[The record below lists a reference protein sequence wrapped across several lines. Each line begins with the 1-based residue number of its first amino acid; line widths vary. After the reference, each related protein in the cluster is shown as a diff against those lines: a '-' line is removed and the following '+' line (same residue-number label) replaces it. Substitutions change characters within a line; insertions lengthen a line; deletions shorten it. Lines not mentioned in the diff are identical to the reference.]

1 MSDARPL
8 VMHLVYS
15 FDVGGLENGVA
26 NLINHMPAER
36 FRHAVVALT
45 HCAPAFCQRIT
56 RPDVDFLS
64 LHKPPGHGIK
74 LYPRLYRLFRERRP
88 AVVHT
93 RNLAALEC
101 VVPARLAGVPARVHG
116 EHGWDV
122 SDPQGTRRKFQL
134 LRRAYSP
141 FVRRYVALSGHIESY
156 LVDRVGI
163 DADRVE
169 RICNGVDTARF
180 FPAADAR
187 RTVVAGSPFEAAD
200 SIVVGTVGRLQA
212 VKDQIT
218 LVRAFALA
226 RQQGGV
232 TAQALRLLIAGD
244 GPLRG
249 ELEAEIR
256 SAGVGDFVWLA
267 GERKDV
273 ADVMRSLD
281 MFVLPSRTEGISN
294 TILEAMASGLPV
306 VAFNSAAAAQLI
318 QHGRNGVLAAGVDL
332 PAFVRAALPLA
343 SDAGLR
349 ASLGAAAR
357 ETACR
362 IDWRSVVSR
371 FEAILS
377 QVIDCDSPA
386 LMSSGVHA
394 RAQRAKRN
402 LGLPMCL

>member
-1 MSDARPL
+1 VSDARPL

-15 FDVGGLENGVA
+15 FDVGGLENGVV
-26 NLINHMPAER
+26 NLINRMPAKR

-56 RPDVDFLS
+56 RADVEFLS

-122 SDPQGTRRKFQL
+122 SDPQGTRRKFQW

-141 FVRRYVALSGHIESY
+141 FVSRYVALSGHIESY

-163 DADRVE
+163 ASARVE
-169 RICNGVDTARF
+169 RICNGVDTERF
-180 FPAADAR
+180 FPAPDAR
-187 RTVVAGSPFEAAD
+187 RMALPGSPFDAVGH
-200 SIVVGTVGRLQA
+200 IVVGTVGRLQA

-226 RQQGGV
+226 RGQGGA

-249 ELEAEIR
+249 EVEAEIR
-256 SAGVGDFVWLA
+256 NAGLGSVVWLA

-273 ADVMRSLD
+273 SDVMRSLD

-306 VAFNSAAAAQLI
+306 
-318 QHGRNGVLAAGVDL
+318 LATAVGGNAELVVPGHTGAL
-332 PAFVRAALPLA
+332 VVPADPGAMANALMCYADDAALRHRCGVAGRQRVEQGFSL
-343 SDAGLR
+343 DAMVARYTALYEGLLSS
-349 ASLGAAAR
+349 A
-357 ETACR
+357 
-362 IDWRSVVSR
+362 VSGR
-371 FEAILS
+371 
-377 QVIDCDSPA
+377 
-386 LMSSGVHA
+386 
-394 RAQRAKRN
+394 
-402 LGLPMCL
+402 

>member
-26 NLINHMPAER
+26 NIINHMPAER

-45 HCAPAFCQRIT
+45 HCAPAFCQRVT
-56 RPDVDFLS
+56 RSDVEFLS

-101 VVPARLAGVPARVHG
+101 VVPATLAGVPARVHG

-141 FVRRYVALSGHIESY
+141 FVSRYVALSGHIESY

-163 DADRVE
+163 GAGRVE

-180 FPAADAR
+180 FPVTAAGRTALPGSAFDA
-187 RTVVAGSPFEAAD
+187 GN
-200 SIVVGTVGRLQA
+200 IIVGTVGRLQA

-226 RQQGGV
+226 REQGGGG
-232 TAQALRLLIAGD
+232 AQALRLLIAGD

-249 ELEAEIR
+249 EVEAEIR

-273 ADVMRSLD
+273 ADVLRSLD

-306 VAFNSAAAAQLI
+306 IATAVGGNAELVVPGGTGALVPAADPGAMARALMCYAADAALRHE
-318 QHGRNGVLAAGVDL
+318 HGAAGRQRVEQGFSLDAMVARYTALYEGLL
-332 PAFVRAALPLA
+332 PSLAL
-343 SDAGLR
+343 GR
-349 ASLGAAAR
+349 
-357 ETACR
+357 
-362 IDWRSVVSR
+362 
-371 FEAILS
+371 
-377 QVIDCDSPA
+377 
-386 LMSSGVHA
+386 
-394 RAQRAKRN
+394 
-402 LGLPMCL
+402 